1 MRPFLVVGL
10 DPIIEIA
17 LQVAD
22 RAVDFL
28 AERDAVELVE
38 HRLVEPLDDSIG
50 LMLEVADS
58 VGRGGL
64 LRLRRPNAIDRTP

>member
-1 MRPFLVVGL
+1 MQF
-10 DPIIEIA
+10 
-17 LQVAD
+17 AD

-58 VGRGGL
+58 VGRAGCCGCGVPML
-64 LRLRRPNAIDRTP
+64 STERLEVSR